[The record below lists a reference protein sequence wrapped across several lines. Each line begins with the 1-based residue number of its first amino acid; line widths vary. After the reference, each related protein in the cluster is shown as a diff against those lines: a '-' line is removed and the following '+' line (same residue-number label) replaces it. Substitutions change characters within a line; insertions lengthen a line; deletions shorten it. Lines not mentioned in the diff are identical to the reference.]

1 MLKRRS
7 GFTLIELLVVI
18 AIIAVLVGLLLPAVQ
33 KVREAAARMK
43 CSNNLK
49 QMGLAEHNYHS
60 TFGKFTCSYN
70 IEIPKA
76 GVRTTATLTPWGFYL
91 LPYLEQN
98 NVYAAY
104 NQNLISYGTTN
115 TAVVSNPLQVYN
127 CPSSPNNGRIYNF
140 PVPANVGGI
149 PGVPAGTF
157 TGATSDYSAISGI
170 RNWTNL
176 VQPTASE
183 TSLNDIGQRNGI
195 LRVPSADPALAS
207 ATSPAMSVASVTD
220 GTSNTFM
227 LIELAGRPDVYNARR
242 TVVAPGVNPG
252 AGWGDAFNGEHWP
265 TGSSFDGNLSG
276 SDVPQGTCLIN
287 CSNLE
292 SRGGAYSFHD
302 GGANFLVADGSVR
315 FVSASTNNRVIVFMI
330 TASRGEVIPNDS

>member
-1 MLKRRS
+1 MLKRRQ

-76 GVRTTATLTPWGFYL
+76 GVRTTATLVPWGFYL
-91 LPYLEQN
+91 LPYLEQG

-115 TAVVSNPLQVYN
+115 TAVVSNSLQVFN
-127 CPSSPNNGRIYNF
+127 CPSSTNNGRIYNF

-157 TGATSDYSAISGI
+157 TGATSDYTALSGI
-170 RNWTNL
+170 RNFSALINQL
-176 VQPTASE
+176 PTE
-183 TSLNDIGQRNGI
+183 TFGDRTGV
-195 LRVPSADPALAS
+195 LRTTSADPLLAG
-207 ATSPAMSVASVTD
+207 SVSKAIGVSGITD

-227 LIELAGRPDVYNARR
+227 ITELAGRPDLMNAAH
-242 TVVAPGVNPG
+242 TVIAPGVNPG
-252 AGWGDAFNGEHWP
+252 AGWADAFNGEHWP

-276 SDVPQGTCLIN
+276 ADVPQGLCLIN
-287 CSNLE
+287 CSNEE
-292 SRGGAYSFHD
+292 SRGGAFSFHTA
-302 GGANFLVADGSVR
+302 GANFLLSDGSVR
-315 FVSASTNNRVIVFMI
+315 FFSQSTNNRVICFMI
-330 TASRGEVIPNDS
+330 TATGGEVVPNDS